1 MENSLE
7 YEIENILLSIKEDL
21 LQITPIETEEN
32 LDSFPIYNDRILY
45 RNDYEKYI
53 ICQFCFKNNLS
64 YKFIIDYT
72 SIHIHKFDGEEE
84 EFDNTI
90 TISGTPR
97 LFIEIGLNDFD
108 KELAGIKESIIIG
121 NKESI
126 IIGNK
131 ELIIIGNKELIPKD
145 QIVFVGYLNKNLNI
159 KLAKMEFRKEHEE
172 NVCDYYERW
181 RVENE
186 I

>member
-121 NKESI
+121 NKE
-126 IIGNK
+126 
-131 ELIIIGNKELIPKD
+131 LIPKD